1 VRRVVVLVPTTTTC
15 TNNNQQRHQQQ
26 IVQTLCLLLI
36 RCVDE
41 WCCSPFLSI
50 VSHKMDSH
58 TYYHQPSFFMSL
70 SLFLFRDFP
79 VSLRFLFSLPPSHPH
94 PHIQYRWSW
103 ICLDSQN
110 EMGRMDIRNIRP
122 FLFLSIEKR
131 DPIDGDDS
139 LLFLFF
145 WSILSMSSLL
155 LIILYAD
162 PHSFFFGW
170 QQLKMERTKK
180 KPKQPTKAIW
190 CCHHITTDYQ

>member
-1 VRRVVVLVPTTTTC
+1 
-15 TNNNQQRHQQQ
+15 
-26 IVQTLCLLLI
+26 
-36 RCVDE
+36 
-41 WCCSPFLSI
+41 
-50 VSHKMDSH
+50 
-58 TYYHQPSFFMSL
+58 MSL

-103 ICLDSQN
+103 ICLDSHN
-110 EMGRMDIRNIRP
+110 EMGQMDIRNIPP
-122 FLFLSIEKR
+122 FLFLSIKKR

-170 QQLKMERTKK
+170 QHGVVTISRL
-180 KPKQPTKAIW
+180 
-190 CCHHITTDYQ
+190 TTNNWVVGKLLVVMVHPWNQTYVPIRNTIPVESVLPSTTTTTYI